1 MTAYALVTGDFVRTG
16 GMDVANLALAR
27 HLAARGEE
35 VHLVA
40 HRADAA
46 LLEMPGVVMHRVPKP
61 LGSYLL
67 GAPLLA
73 RAGQRWGR
81 VITARGGRQ
90 VVNGGNCISTDTNWV
105 HYVHAAHAPASA
117 EGGSRRVVRTWAH
130 RRFVQDERVALRAAR
145 LVIVNSE
152 RTRADV
158 VQRVGVPDSRVR
170 TVYYGTDPAVHRPP
184 TAAERRE
191 ARAQLGWRD
200 DTPAVAFV
208 GALGDRRK
216 GFDLVFEAWRLAARE
231 RTWHAR
237 LVVMGAG
244 QELPEWQAR
253 ARREGLAD
261 VIRFIGFTQDVR
273 GHLWACDAVVAPSRY
288 EAYGLAV
295 HEAVCCGLPAITS
308 AEAGVS
314 ERLRG
319 LEGLQVNDLRD
330 PGGVHA
336 AMAVWYAD
344 REAWR
349 RKAEE
354 CSAALRAWTW
364 DDMSAAIVRAMQ
376 EVA

>member
-1 MTAYALVTGDFVRTG
+1 
-16 GMDVANLALAR
+16 
-27 HLAARGEE
+27 
-35 VHLVA
+35 
-40 HRADAA
+40 
-46 LLEMPGVVMHRVPKP
+46 
-61 LGSYLL
+61 
-67 GAPLLA
+67 
-73 RAGQRWGR
+73 
-81 VITARGGRQ
+81 
-90 VVNGGNCISTDTNWV
+90 
-105 HYVHAAHAPASA
+105 
-117 EGGSRRVVRTWAH
+117 
-130 RRFVQDERVALRAAR
+130 
-145 LVIVNSE
+145 VIVNSE

-336 AMAVWYAD
+336 TMAVWYAD